1 MKLFPV
7 GCLVAALVLVWSG
20 CRGLDVT
27 PETDPQRVVAGRV
40 TLNSEVLFPPDAV
53 AVVRVIE
60 MTPFDQE
67 VNAARKDLPV
77 TDLRRSEVKVERVL
91 GEQVIRAPGAA
102 PIPFRVEFRADDSEM
117 RRGLNIDVRISQ
129 GGRVTHRTMSA
140 HMITLASVTYPQ
152 DVDVEAVR

>member
-1 MKLFPV
+1 MKLPPFA
-7 GCLVAALVLVWSG
+7 LVAAGLALVLSG
-20 CRGLDVT
+20 CRSLDVT

-40 TLNSEVLFPPDAV
+40 TLNTEMLFPPDAV

-60 MTPFDQE
+60 LTPFDAQA
-67 VNAARKDLPV
+67 NAARKDLPV

-102 PIPFRVEFRADDSEM
+102 PIPFRVEFVADDAEM

-129 GGRVTHRTMSA
+129 GGKVTYRTMSA
-140 HMITLASVTYPQ
+140 HMITLASASYPQ
-152 DVDVEAVR
+152 DVAVEAVR